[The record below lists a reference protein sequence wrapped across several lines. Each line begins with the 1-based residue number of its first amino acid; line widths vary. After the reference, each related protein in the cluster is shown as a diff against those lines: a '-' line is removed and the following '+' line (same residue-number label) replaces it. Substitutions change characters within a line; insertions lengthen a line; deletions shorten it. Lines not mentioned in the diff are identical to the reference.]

1 MGRVVI
7 YIRKSLTKN
16 LVLGRK
22 ISKNQFTRARSEYR
36 GGRGRRRP
44 KAQDGVNG
52 VGLEGRR
59 GGHGFRGRR
68 PNVLGHVTFRAREVH
83 DGVLAHGG
91 GSGRRHLVRFASRE
105 TGDFTAPLTSE
116 PICRE
121 LLGD

>member
-7 YIRKSLTKN
+7 YRRKFVQIG
-16 LVLGRK
+16 VLGHK

-59 GGHGFRGRR
+59 SGHGFRGRR

-83 DGVLAHGG
+83 DRVLAHGG

-105 TGDFTAPLTSE
+105 VAISL
-116 PICRE
+116 RR
-121 LLGD
+121 